1 MLLQETR
8 LRKQTFE
15 RGIQAARLDLPATHP
30 SLTCLP
36 SDARRTRRATPTPT
50 SAPRWLLA
58 VQALPVLLLLLS
70 TVRKI

>member
-15 RGIQAARLDLPATHP
+15 RGIHGSTPGLPATHP
-30 SLTCLP
+30 SSVP
-36 SDARRTRRATPTPT
+36 SSDARRHASYPHTDEC
-50 SAPRWLLA
+50 SWWLLA
-58 VQALPVLLLLLS
+58 VQALPVLLLLS